1 VRRLLEGIGTGGD
14 PEGALVEFRESCT
27 DGLGR
32 VERILDELR
41 DEEGGPGLPGLM
53 VAVNAIQ
60 QQCDAWS
67 VGKE

>member
-1 VRRLLEGIGTGGD
+1 LLEGVGPNGD
-14 PEGALVEFRESCT
+14 PANALVDFRDSCSE
-27 DGLGR
+27 GLGR
-32 VERILDELR
+32 VERILEELR

-67 VGKE
+67 VGHA